1 MGGGGGGGR
10 EKRRASEE
18 YNENNAMNE
27 CLLFIRFLI
36 MYGIQLIVCSL
47 DYKVEI
53 SVCHIYWPDL
63 QACMLYAKHIFIV
76 TEMSL
81 K

>member
-1 MGGGGGGGR
+1 
-10 EKRRASEE
+10 
-18 YNENNAMNE
+18 MNE

-36 MYGIQLIVCSL
+36 MYGIQFIVCSL

-63 QACMLYAKHIFIV
+63 KACMLHTKSAYSL
-76 TEMSL
+76 SL
-81 K
+81 KCHLNDLFILDCAPD